1 MNTNSPDHSSRGHA
15 EFSPSSL
22 KYVAAC
28 AGYEGK
34 DGTSA
39 AAEMGTRIHEALE
52 VRDPSALHNEEEV
65 SLYEQILE
73 MEEGFMANFP
83 PVKEEHNEIQ
93 VDVELDGTGTWGTC
107 DRFLTLDMQNPLLNP
122 LPPNDEAV
130 MADYKTGISIIDPP
144 EHNWQAKAYVVGA
157 FQKFKDINKI
167 VFVFYVPQHSAC
179 LHHTFHRADVPALI
193 EELSTVIRR
202 GEEIRPKWG
211 GGAPE
216 IEDCTPTQY
225 CRFCKHE
232 DACPAL
238 GGLVVEVAKKID
250 STIPDVDLE
259 NIDDPARLSELFNIA
274 KIVENWAKRIKERT
288 IAAAKDGV
296 ELDGLKLRSMG
307 KTRKIVDNATLV
319 KIADEFG
326 LGEETVLENAS
337 IPLTKIAK
345 LVAAKA
351 ERGGRREKETNFV
364 DACED
369 AGIIHTS
376 AERFTVV
383 NRG

>member
-1 MNTNSPDHSSRGHA
+1 MNQPDHSSRGHA

-34 DGTSA
+34 EGTSA

-52 VRDPSALHNEEEV
+52 VRDSSALHNEKETD
-65 SLYEQILE
+65 LYDQIVE
-73 MEEGFMANFP
+73 MEQDFMGNFP

-93 VDVELDGTGTWGTC
+93 VDVELDGTETWGTC
-107 DRFLTLDMQNPLLNP
+107 DRFLIVATDGSEFH
-122 LPPNDEAV
+122 LPSDVAV

-167 VFVFYVPQHSAC
+167 VFVFYVPQHNDC
-179 LHHTFHRADVPALI
+179 LHHTFDRSDLPTLV
-193 EELSTVIRR
+193 EDLSTVIRQ
-202 GEEIRPKWG
+202 GEEVRPKWDKG
-211 GGAPE
+211 E
-216 IEDCTPTQY
+216 IDLKDCTPTQY

-238 GGLVVEVAKKID
+238 GGLVIDVAKKLD

-274 KIVENWAKRIKERT
+274 KIVENWAARIKER
-288 IAAAKDGV
+288 AKEVALSGV
-296 ELDGLKLRSMG
+296 SLDGLKLRSMG
-307 KTRKIVDNATLV
+307 KARKITDNETLTR
-319 KIADEFG
+319 IAEEFG
-326 LGEETVLENAS
+326 VDPTALLEQANF
-337 IPLTKIAK
+337 PLSKIAK
-345 LVAAKA
+345 LVASQA
-351 ERGGRREKETNFV
+351 ERGEKKKIERNFV
-364 DACED
+364 DACDE

-376 AERFTVV
+376 DERFSIVSQ
-383 NRG
+383 

>member
-1 MNTNSPDHSSRGHA
+1 MTEVDHGSRDHA

-65 SLYEQILE
+65 SIYDQIVE
-73 MEEGFMANFP
+73 MEADFMGNFG
-83 PVKEEHNEIQ
+83 VVEEEHNEIQ
-93 VDVELDGTGTWGTC
+93 VDVKLDGTETWGTC
-107 DRFLTLDMQNPLLNP
+107 DRFLVL
-122 LPPNDEAV
+122 EEGKAV

-144 EHNWQAKAYVVGA
+144 ESNWQAKAYVVGA
-157 FQKFKDINKI
+157 FQQFENIEEI
-167 VFVFYVPQHSAC
+167 VFVFYVPKHTAC
-179 LHHTFHRADVPALI
+179 LHYTFHRGDVEGLVKD
-193 EELSTVIRR
+193 LSDVIKK
-202 GEEIRPKWG
+202 GEQIRPKWDRG
-211 GGAPE
+211 SPE
-216 IEDCTPTQY
+216 LEDCTPTQY

-238 GGLVVEVAKKID
+238 GGLVLDVAKKID

-288 IAAAKDGV
+288 VEAAKDGV
-296 ELDGLKLRSMG
+296 ELDGLRLRSMG
-307 KTRKIVDNATLV
+307 RTRKIVDNATLV
-319 KIADEFG
+319 KIAADHGLDED
-326 LGEETVLENAS
+326 TVLES
-337 IPLTKIAK
+337 VTISLSKVAK
-345 LVAAKA
+345 LVASQA
-351 ERGGRREKETNFV
+351 ESGSKKEKESNFV

-369 AGIIHTS
+369 AGIIQTS

-383 NRG
+383 NQG

>member
-1 MNTNSPDHSSRGHA
+1 MNTPDHSSRGHA

-34 DGTSA
+34 SGTSA

-52 VRDPSALHNEEEV
+52 VRDPSALHNEKETDI
-65 SLYEQILE
+65 YDQIVE
-73 MEEGFMANFP
+73 MEADFMGNFP

-93 VDVELDGTGTWGTC
+93 VDVALDGTETWGTC
-107 DRFLTLDMQNPLLNP
+107 DRFLIVATNGSEFH
-122 LPPNDEAV
+122 LPSDVAV

-167 VFVFYVPQHSAC
+167 IFVFYVPQHNDC
-179 LHHTFHRADVPALI
+179 LHHTFDRSDLPALV
-193 EELSTVIRR
+193 EDLSIVIKQ
-202 GEEIRPKWG
+202 GEEVRPKWAKG
-211 GGAPE
+211 E
-216 IEDCTPTQY
+216 IDLKDCTPTQY

-238 GGLVVEVAKKID
+238 GGLVLDVAKKLD

-274 KIVENWAKRIKERT
+274 KIVENWAARIKERT
-288 IAAAKDGV
+288 IEAAKGGA

-307 KTRKIVDNATLV
+307 RTRKIMDNETFAN
-319 KIADEFG
+319 IAEEHG
-326 LGEETVLENAS
+326 LETQDLLDAAS
-337 IPLTKIAK
+337 FPLAKIAK
-345 LVAAKA
+345 LVGAQA
-351 ERGGRREKETNFV
+351 EKGGRREKELNFI
-364 DACED
+364 DACDE
-369 AGIIHTS
+369 AGIIQRLE
-376 AERFTVV
+376 ERF
-383 NRG
+383 RIAIQ

>member
-1 MNTNSPDHSSRGHA
+1 MSQPDHSSRGHA

-22 KYVAAC
+22 KYVASC

-52 VRDPSALHNEEEV
+52 VRDPSALHNENET
-65 SLYEQILE
+65 SIYDQIVE
-73 MEEGFMANFP
+73 MEADFMGNFP

-93 VDVELDGTGTWGTC
+93 VDVTLDGTETWGTC
-107 DRFLTLDMQNPLLNP
+107 DRFLILESGN
-122 LPPNDEAV
+122 EAV

-144 EHNWQAKAYVVGA
+144 DKNWQAKAYAVGA
-157 FQKFKDINKI
+157 FQKYKDIEKI
-167 VFVFYVPQHSAC
+167 VFVFYVPQHNDS
-179 LHHTFHRADVPALI
+179 LHHTFSRDDLAGLI
-193 EELSTVIRR
+193 QELSDVIKK
-202 GEEIRPKWG
+202 GEEVRPKWAKG
-211 GGAPE
+211 E
-216 IEDCTPTQY
+216 IDLKDCTPTQY

-238 GGLVVEVAKKID
+238 GGLVLDVAKKLD

-274 KIVENWAKRIKERT
+274 KIVENWAARIKERT
-288 IAAAKDGV
+288 REAALDGV

-307 KTRKIVDNATLV
+307 RPKKITNN
-319 KIADEFG
+319 
-326 LGEETVLENAS
+326 ET
-337 IPLTKIAK
+337 LTKIAEEFGLESSVLLEQGSFPLSKIAK
-345 LVAAKA
+345 LIGSQADKGEKKEL
-351 ERGGRREKETNFV
+351 ERNFI
-364 DACED
+364 DACES

-376 AERFTVV
+376 DERFSIVSQ
-383 NRG
+383 

>member
-1 MNTNSPDHSSRGHA
+1 MSQPDHSSRGHA

-22 KYVAAC
+22 KYVASC

-52 VRDPSALHNEEEV
+52 VRDSSALHNEQEADI
-65 SLYEQILE
+65 YNQIVE
-73 MEEGFMANFP
+73 MEDEFMGNFP

-93 VDVELDGTGTWGTC
+93 VDVKLDGTETWGTC
-107 DRFLTLDMQNPLLNP
+107 DRFLVLESGT
-122 LPPNDEAV
+122 EAV

-144 EHNWQAKAYVVGA
+144 DKNWQAKAYAVGA
-157 FQKFKDINKI
+157 FQKYEDIEKI
-167 VFVFYVPQHSAC
+167 VFVFYVPQHNDS
-179 LHHTFHRADVPALI
+179 LHHTFSRDDLAGLVQ
-193 EELSTVIRR
+193 ELSDVIKK
-202 GEEIRPKWG
+202 GEEVRPKWAKG
-211 GGAPE
+211 E
-216 IEDCTPTQY
+216 IDLKDCTPTQY

-238 GGLVVEVAKKID
+238 GGLVLDVAKKLD

-274 KIVENWAKRIKERT
+274 KIVENWAARIKERT
-288 IAAAKDGV
+288 KEAALGGV

-307 KTRKIVDNATLV
+307 RPKKITDNETLT
-319 KIADEFG
+319 KIAEEFG
-326 LGEETVLENAS
+326 LEPSAVLELGS
-337 IPLTKIAK
+337 FPLSKIAK
-345 LVAAKA
+345 LVGSQAVKGEKKIL
-351 ERGGRREKETNFV
+351 ERYFI
-364 DACED
+364 DACES

-376 AERFTVV
+376 DERFSIVSQ
-383 NRG
+383 